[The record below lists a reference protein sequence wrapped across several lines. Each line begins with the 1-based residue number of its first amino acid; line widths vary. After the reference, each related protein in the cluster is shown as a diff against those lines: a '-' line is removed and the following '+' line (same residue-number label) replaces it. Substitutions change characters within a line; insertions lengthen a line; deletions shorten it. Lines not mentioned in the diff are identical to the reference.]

1 MLIGHFA
8 VGFASKKWAP
18 RANLAWLLLA
28 PLLDDV
34 IWPVLI
40 LAGVEH
46 ARVVPDPDPMHQ
58 LKLDDMPWSHSLL
71 MNLVTGALLGLV
83 VWRLAGG
90 RAGVVAGIG
99 VVSHWVLD
107 LVSHTP
113 DMALAPGGTKYGFD
127 LWASVPGTIVVE
139 LLMFAAGL
147 WLYASATKPKD
158 GVGRWSLW
166 AFAAVLPVCYFAGT
180 FAPTPADLRLVAVTG
195 IVLCAVSLAWAV
207 WIERH
212 REAVRAMSVAG
223 AGRG

>member
-1 MLIGHFA
+1 MFIGHFA

-18 RANLAWLLLA
+18 RANLGWLLLA

-46 ARVVPDPDPMHQ
+46 ARIVPDPDPMHQ

-71 MNLVTGALLGLV
+71 MNLVTGALLGLL

-90 RAGVVAGIG
+90 RAGVVVGIG

-107 LVSHTP
+107 LITHTP
-113 DMALAPGGTKYGFD
+113 DMQLVPGGAKYGFD
-127 LWASVPGTIVVE
+127 LWASVPGTVITE
-139 LLMFAAGL
+139 LVMFAVGL
-147 WLYASATKPKD
+147 WLYTSATRPKD
-158 GVGRWSLW
+158 GIGRWALW
-166 AFAAVLPVCYFAGT
+166 ALVAVLLVCYVAGT
-180 FAPTPADLRLVAVTG
+180 FGPTPPDIRPVAASGIVLVAV
-195 IVLCAVSLAWAV
+195 SLGWAA

-212 REAVRAMSVAG
+212 REPVQAAQVAH
-223 AGRG
+223 AG